1 MTTLTGPRDPEVH
14 WQDWTCGSDGSAQ
27 RGEELDVKLE
37 ACSLMICMKK
47 MQQVSYILETA
58 LLATSGDT
66 SITCQCRSLD
76 TLHIDTANKSLKSS
90 QSEAC
95 ISMIRKTSH
104 RISRSPLR
112 WRIDDTASCG
122 EMTPPDACL
131 LYTNFSL
138 KLPHQSPH
146 LIKLPPLHFP
156 TITEQT

>member
-1 MTTLTGPRDPEVH
+1 MLPKRITKLMIPAGPRDPEVH
-14 WQDWTCGSDGSAQ
+14 RQDGTCGSDGSTQ

-37 ACSLMICMKK
+37 ACSLMTYTKR

-66 SITCQCRSLD
+66 SITRQCCSLD
-76 TLHIDTANKSLKSS
+76 ALHIDTANQNLKSS

-95 ISMIRKTSH
+95 ISMIRKPSH

-122 EMTPPDACL
+122 EMTPPDA
-131 LYTNFSL
+131 LYQL
-138 KLPHQSPH
+138 
-146 LIKLPPLHFP
+146 
-156 TITEQT
+156 